1 MILVSEAV
9 GAHSHL
15 ILRKGRRRTEDLEKV
30 SVTGRKSRGRATS
43 VLGFR
48 ERRELRRVRVC
59 KHKLKFCVSGVV
71 T

>member
-30 SVTGRKSRGRATS
+30 SVTGGNLEEELLLAWVLERGESS
-43 VLGFR
+43 VG
-48 ERRELRRVRVC
+48 
-59 KHKLKFCVSGVV
+59 
-71 T
+71 